1 VADRIRQSL
10 SMDAATVQQ
19 QQQQQQPASITND
32 LHQIDGRVID
42 L

>member
-10 SMDAATVQQ
+10 SMDAATVQ